1 MISPNTLRGDWMKQL
16 DLNEK
21 KMTEILFDAYA
32 NKKLVQKNRIPA
44 SLNKEV
50 AYGIQHAVTEL
61 KSEKSQEALIGYK
74 VSLTSK
80 ETQNLFD
87 TDTPLYGGLTDSA
100 LLDGQMALTD
110 LAAPLLEVELMF
122 IAKEK
127 LSIEDDIQEILQKM
141 DVAPGIEVPDSRFE
155 EWFPKISVGQ
165 VIADS
170 AVAGKIVLGEPQ
182 PSKSFEELDN
192 LQTTLTLNGK
202 LIATGS
208 SSSVL
213 GHPVY
218 SIQWLINELAEHGK
232 NIEKGMVISSGTLVQ
247 PRALETGTYL
257 ADFEGFGS
265 VTLTVT

>member
-1 MISPNTLRGDWMKQL
+1 MAQL
-16 DLNEK
+16 DADEK
-21 KMTEILFDAYA
+21 ELAEILFHAYT
-32 NKKLVQKNRIPA
+32 NKKQLQKNRIPA
-44 SLNKEV
+44 SIKKDV

-61 KSEKSQEALIGYK
+61 KLEKSHESLIGYK

-80 ETQNLFD
+80 DTQDLFD
-87 TDTPLYGGLTDSA
+87 TDAPLYGGLTESA
-100 LLDGQMALTD
+100 LLDGQMALAD

-127 LSIEDDIQEILQKM
+127 LSIEDDIQDILRKM

-170 AVAGKIVLGEPQ
+170 AVAGKVVLGEPQ
-182 PSKSFEELDN
+182 LSKSFEELDN
-192 LQTTLTLNGK
+192 LEATLTLNGK
-202 LIATGS
+202 LIAEGS

-213 GHPVY
+213 GHPVH
-218 SIQWLINELAEHGK
+218 SIQWLISALAEHGK
-232 NIEKGMVISSGTLVQ
+232 SIEKGMVISSGTFVQ
-247 PRALETGTYL
+247 PRVLETGTYI